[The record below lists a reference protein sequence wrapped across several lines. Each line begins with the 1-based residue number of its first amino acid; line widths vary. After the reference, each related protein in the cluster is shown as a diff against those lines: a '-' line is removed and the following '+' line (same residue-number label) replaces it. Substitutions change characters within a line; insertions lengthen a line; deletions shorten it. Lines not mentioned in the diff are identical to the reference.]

1 MKKTLVLI
9 LSLILAFSTT
19 VMAYEEAHSSEQL
32 ALSTTHSIVFD
43 DEVSE
48 FGYQGYK
55 FVDEN
60 GNEIEPQYDDIMFFA
75 ALPSSYRNTNLT
87 PVKDQKEAGCC
98 WAFAMI
104 GAMEA
109 NLIKQ
114 GYNAD
119 KLDFSEAHMAYFSRN
134 IRDSIHNDGPE
145 SDGVQAYMLGGNEYL
160 ALAAM
165 AKGSGAVSESV
176 MPYDEY
182 TENIGTSGIYD
193 AKTVDESKRFLT
205 EAGIKVFKSINPE
218 NQTAIKSA
226 IMGYGSVINTY
237 YADTKTT
244 DHYSS
249 QTFAYHYPP
258 SSEVSANHATLIV
271 GWDDNFPKEN
281 FKDGNQPE
289 NDGAWIV
296 RNSWGEEF
304 GEDGYFYLSYE
315 STLYSTSAVVAA
327 FEKYDNN
334 YGYTGG
340 MIYSY
345 YRGFTVTANM
355 FTADSDEVLEAISFN
370 TTGPQD
376 ARISIYKNATMGK
389 TPVYGGTCVFS
400 GTFGMT
406 GDYHRVVLP
415 EGIPISEGETYSIII
430 DGPTVCVEP
439 DSTTEESYTNNIY
452 TGWLY
457 DGTWW
462 YCSANGV
469 SDVSIRA
476 HTNENKPKINTQ
488 VRNNTIEVESKYND
502 TAAIYIAQYDGD
514 ELIDIKIATE
524 AALNTNATKY
534 RIFSWDT
541 DMTSTTGYF
550 VEDEI

>member
-1 MKKTLVLI
+1 MKKTFVLI
-9 LSLILAFSTT
+9 LSLMLVFSTSI
-19 VMAYEEAHSSEQL
+19 MAYEETYSSEKL
-32 ALSTTHSIVFD
+32 PLGTTQNIVFD

-48 FGYQGYK
+48 FGYQGYR

-60 GNEIEPQYDDIMFFA
+60 GNEVEPQYDDIMFFA
-75 ALPSSYRNTNLT
+75 TLPSSYRNTNLT
-87 PVKDQKEAGCC
+87 PIKDQKDAGCC

-114 GYNAD
+114 GHDAD

-134 IRDSIHNDGPE
+134 IRDSIHNDGPASE
-145 SDGVQAYMLGGNEYL
+145 GAQAYMLGGNEYR

-182 TENIGTSGIYD
+182 TENIGTSGTYD
-193 AKTVDESKRFLT
+193 AKTVDESKRFLC

-226 IMGYGSVINTY
+226 IIGYGSVINTY

-244 DHYSS
+244 EHYSS
-249 QTFAYHYPP
+249 QTAAYHYPP

-296 RNSWGEEF
+296 RNSWGEAF

-315 STLYSTSAVVAA
+315 STLDSTSAVVATL
-327 FEKYDNN
+327 EKYDNN

-340 MIYSY
+340 MIYGY
-345 YRGFTVTANM
+345 YSGFTATANM
-355 FTADSDEVLEAISFN
+355 FTADSNEVLEAISFN
-370 TTGPQD
+370 ATGPQD
-376 ARISIYKNATMGK
+376 ARIYIYKNATMGK
-389 TPVYGGTCVFS
+389 VPVYGDCVFS
-400 GTFGMT
+400 GTFEMT

-415 EGIPISEGETYSIII
+415 EGIPISKGETYSIII
-430 DGPTVCVEP
+430 DGPIVCVEP
-439 DSTTEESYTNNIY
+439 DTSDKEQYTKNTY
-452 TGWLY
+452 TGWVY
-457 DGTWW
+457 DGKIW
-462 YCSANGV
+462 YYGIN
-469 SDVSIRA
+469 DVSIRA

-488 VRNNTIEVESKYND
+488 VRSNTIEVESKYND
-502 TAAIYIAQYDGD
+502 NAKIYIAQYDGD
-514 ELIDIKIATE
+514 CLIDIKIATE

-541 DMTSTTGYF
+541 SMTSTTGYF
-550 VEDEI
+550 VEGEI